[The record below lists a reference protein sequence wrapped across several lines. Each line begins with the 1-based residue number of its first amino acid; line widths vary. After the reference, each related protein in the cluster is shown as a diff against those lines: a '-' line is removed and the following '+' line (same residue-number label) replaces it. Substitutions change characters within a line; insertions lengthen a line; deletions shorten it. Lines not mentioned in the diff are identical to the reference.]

1 MTNVICFATLVAD
14 WDHDDCTDDC
24 KCKRLRKNADTQTR
38 RHAVAIVVMVVGLGG
53 ALIAANIA
61 RDARDWLSG
70 GLLLNIRETR
80 LVVESAAMDISWARR
95 CSFSHAAQTSSTC
108 CSSSFG

>member
-1 MTNVICFATLVAD
+1 MEEAAEE
-14 WDHDDCTDDC
+14 
-24 KCKRLRKNADTQTR
+24 R

-53 ALIAANIA
+53 VLVPAVIA

-80 LVVESAAMDISWARR
+80 LVVEGGGNGHLMRAALLLLPCDLHDMWLRVETGRA
-95 CSFSHAAQTSSTC
+95 
-108 CSSSFG
+108 GE